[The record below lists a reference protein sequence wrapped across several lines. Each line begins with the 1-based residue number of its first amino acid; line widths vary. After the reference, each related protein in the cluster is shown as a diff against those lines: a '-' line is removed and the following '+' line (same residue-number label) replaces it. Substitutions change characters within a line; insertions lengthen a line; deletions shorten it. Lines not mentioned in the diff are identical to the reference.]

1 MGFFSDII
9 KGIGKLF
16 NAVLEPLLGWLMP
29 KPPAKQGLKVDRQGS
44 DQPIPIVYGTQKV
57 GAVKVHKYVTD
68 QAGGAKNEFLHLIC
82 VFAEGEVDAIEE
94 IFFNGISENDSQWN
108 KDGGG
113 KWYRIN
119 RYIGTASQTADASA
133 VAEIPNWTSNHKL
146 SGLCYAYIRLEL
158 DENQT
163 VWRGEPQITAR
174 IRGRKLF
181 DPRNSTTAYS
191 ENPAL
196 VLRDYLTNPIY
207 GKGLN
212 PTRLDSAS
220 FITAANFCDTPV
232 TNTVT
237 RTVCNGEFDINDEYT
252 YSCTTETVTE
262 SKPLFTC
269 NIFLD
274 TSQTVFDNIK
284 EILGTFRGIL
294 PLSAGSIKLNVERD
308 GDPEFNFNDSNI
320 VGSID
325 VDSGSINDRFNRVE
339 VRFPNE
345 AKDFENDSVFY
356 PPEDDPIAAEWLA
369 EDGGVRLEQSF
380 EFTGIT
386 KKDEAIQMAE
396 IIAKKSRFTKSVG
409 LESQPIGIIVEA
421 GDIVSLTNTMHG
433 WIEKPFR
440 VIEKTINDD
449 DTVKFSLVEHE
460 DAVYPWS
467 GATFSDLSGGTFLG
481 DPTKLPA
488 PTNAQLQPDL
498 TLAETGLLT
507 WSFENNAF
515 IRRYE
520 IALVKDG
527 SIILTLEAI
536 GQSVT
541 VPLLDSGSYVAN
553 IYAVSTTGYRSPALA
568 YSFTLAAPSAP
579 SSITLTAS
587 DWEIDAAPQL
597 AGIGLGTT
605 FEFDIVQ
612 GDGAGYTPTV
622 KARGAVYQATGLLP
636 NTEYTIFARAVNAFG
651 ASAWASESAT
661 TTITGVQTQPFIDSL
676 KDEIDKDLTAL
687 DEVLGGVDA
696 IIEQVSQDVQEVYAR
711 ASVEERVRQ
720 AEIDNLAKAEALVN
734 EYLEE
739 LQGETLPELN
749 ARLTVAEGEI
759 NTLENVTIPAVN
771 ARLDDAEDDITALNS
786 TVIPQIESDL
796 DVAQGQIATLQGEI
810 FATTG
815 SIPQTIDNALEEL
828 AQDIQEVYQ
837 RTDGVRSL
845 NSLFPIQVTSISDE
859 AITTPKLAA
868 NSVTAVK
875 IIAGAVS
882 ADKITANA
890 ITADKIA
897 ANAVTADKILANSI
911 GADKLTANS
920 VTADK
925 IVANAVTTAKIN
937 ALAITGDKLAVN
949 SVTADKIV
957 SASITGDKIAA
968 NTIGA
973 DKIATKSLTAD
984 QIAVSTITGDEIA
997 ANTISGDKIIANTI
1011 VGDLIAARTIAGSN
1025 MIAGT
1030 LTASEIATRT
1040 IQAVNIATDS
1050 ITSTEIKAGT
1060 ITAAN
1065 IAALTIT
1072 GDKIAANTINSD
1084 KIVANSITGDRI
1096 AANTIAALNIQAGA
1110 VTADKLSA
1118 TAIDGKTITGVVVNA
1133 GTLNGGLVSGAA
1145 VRGGSIETI
1154 GSTHMIVTRATPF
1167 GADNLISWYG
1177 TTAGNLS
1184 GGAPIYAN
1192 LTRANAIRWID
1203 AAGEYSRDIISRRN
1217 STTTTSV
1224 SVTHPSQGDEITILG
1239 KGRVFA
1245 AENFTVFNQPSFSG
1259 SIVINY
1265 RLLKGGTQVAT
1276 GNYSATLPFN
1286 VEQLDP
1292 SIWSLDIAFDIPIE
1306 IEYLE
1311 TIGYTSQAYTFEI
1324 TSVVVTADEA
1334 VTPSY
1339 KSQITTTE
1347 IRQ

>member
-16 NAVLEPLLGWLMP
+16 NAILEPLLGWLVP
-29 KPPAKQGLKVDRQGS
+29 KPPAKEGIKIDRQGS
-44 DQPIPIVYGTQKV
+44 DNSIPIVYGTQKV
-57 GAVKVHKYVTD
+57 GAIKVHKYVTD

-94 IFFNGISENDSQWN
+94 VFFNGISENDTQWN

-113 KWYRIN
+113 KWHRIN
-119 RYIGTASQTADASA
+119 RYIGSPMQTADSA
-133 VAEIPNWTSNHKL
+133 AIAEIPNWTSLHKL

-158 DENQT
+158 DKNQT

-181 DPRNSTTAYS
+181 DPRNSATAYS

-196 VLRDYLTNPIY
+196 VLRDYLTNSIY

-212 PTRLDSAS
+212 PARLDSAS
-220 FITAANFCDTPV
+220 FISAANFCDTSV

-237 RTVCNGEFDINDEYT
+237 RTVCAGEFDINDEYT

-262 SKPLFTC
+262 SKALFSC

-274 TSQTVFDNIK
+274 TGQTVFDNIK
-284 EILGTFRGIL
+284 EILGTFRGIM
-294 PLSAGSIKLNVERD
+294 PLSAGSIKLSVERD
-308 GDPEFNFNDSNI
+308 GDPVFNFNDGNI

-325 VDSGSINDRFNRVE
+325 VDSGSINDRYNRVE

-356 PPEDDPIAAEWLA
+356 PPDDDALASQWLDEDN
-369 EDGGVRLEQSF
+369 GVRLEQSF

-409 LESQPIGIIVEA
+409 FESQPIGIVVEA

-449 DTVKFSLVEHE
+449 DTVKFALVEHE
-460 DAVYPWS
+460 DAIYPFS
-467 GATFSDLSGGTFLG
+467 GATFNELSGGTFLG
-481 DPTKLPA
+481 DPTKIPA
-488 PTNAQLQPDL
+488 PTSPNLQPDL

-507 WSFENNAF
+507 WSYENNAF
-515 IRRYE
+515 IRSYE
-520 IALVKDG
+520 VEITSGG
-527 SIILTLEAI
+527 SLILGLQSF
-536 GQSVT
+536 GQSVI

-553 IYAVSTTGYRSPALA
+553 IYAISSTGYRSPALA
-568 YSFTLAAPSAP
+568 YSFNLTAPAQPSA
-579 SSITLTAS
+579 ITLTAR
-587 DWEIDAAPQL
+587 DWEIDAQPVL
-597 AGIGLGTT
+597 AGIGIGTE

-612 GDGAGYTPTV
+612 GDGTGYTPTA
-622 KARGAVYQATGLLP
+622 KAKGASYTASGLLP
-636 NTEYTIFARAVNAFG
+636 DTLYTVYARSVNAFG

-661 TTITGVQTQPFIDSL
+661 TTITGAQSQPFIDALQS
-676 KDEIDKDLTAL
+676 EINVELSAL
-687 DEVLGGVDA
+687 DELLGGVDSILEEVA
-696 IIEQVSQDVQEVYAR
+696 QDVQEVYAR

-759 NTLENVTIPAVN
+759 DTLENVTIPAVN
-771 ARLDDAEDDITALNS
+771 SRLDDAETEISTLNS
-786 TVIPQIESDL
+786 TTIPQIESDL
-796 DVAQGQIATLQGEI
+796 DVAQGQIATIQGEI

-845 NSLFPIQVTSISDE
+845 NSLFPIEATSISDD

-890 ITADKIA
+890 VTADKIA

-968 NTIGA
+968 NTISA
-973 DKIATKSLTAD
+973 NNIVSKSITSDEIAA
-984 QIAVSTITGDEIA
+984 STITGDEIA

-1030 LTASEIATRT
+1030 LTASEIAART

-1065 IAALTIT
+1065 IAGLTIT
-1072 GDKIAANTINSD
+1072 GDKIDANTIGAD
-1084 KIVANSITGDRI
+1084 KIVTNSLTSDQI
-1096 AANTIAALNIQAGA
+1096 ATNAIKAINIEAGA
-1110 VTADKLSA
+1110 ITATKLSA
-1118 TAIDGKTITGVVVNA
+1118 DAIDGKTITGVVVNA
-1133 GTLNGGLVSGAA
+1133 GTLNGGLVSGAT
-1145 VRGGSIETI
+1145 VRGGTIETI
-1154 GSTHMIVTRATPF
+1154 GGTHMLVTSATPF
-1167 GADNLISWYG
+1167 NGLIQWYG
-1177 TTAGNLS
+1177 LTAGNLS

-1192 LTRANAIRWID
+1192 LTKTNAIRWID
-1203 AAGEYSRDIISRRN
+1203 SAGEYSRDIVSRRN
-1217 STTTTSV
+1217 TTSTTTV
-1224 SVTHPSQGDEITILG
+1224 SVTHPSQGSLITILG
-1239 KGRVFA
+1239 KGRVTA
-1245 AENFTVFNQPSFSG
+1245 SENFTVFNQPSFSG
-1259 SIVINY
+1259 KITINY
-1265 RLLKGGTQVAT
+1265 RLRKGATQVAS
-1276 GNYSATLPFN
+1276 GIYSSTLAFN

-1292 SIWSLDIAFDIPIE
+1292 SIWSLDIAFDIPLE
-1306 IEYLE
+1306 IEYEE
-1311 TIGYTSQAYTFEI
+1311 TIGVTSQAYSFDI
-1324 TSVVVTADEA
+1324 TSVVVEADEA
-1334 VTPSY
+1334 VTPTY

>member
-16 NAVLEPLLGWLMP
+16 NAILEPLLGWLVP
-29 KPPAKQGLKVDRQGS
+29 KPPAKQGIKVERQGS

-119 RYIGTASQTADASA
+119 RYTGTASQAADASA

-181 DPRNSTTAYS
+181 DPRNSTTAYN

-207 GKGLN
+207 GKGLD
-212 PTRLDSAS
+212 PARLDSAS

-232 TNTVT
+232 SNTVT
-237 RTVCNGEFDINDEYT
+237 RTVCAGEFDINDEYT

-262 SKPLFTC
+262 TKPLFTC

-356 PPEDDPIAAEWLA
+356 PPEDDPIAAEWLT

-520 IALVKDG
+520 VALVKDG

-612 GDGAGYTPTV
+612 GDGAGHTPTV

-696 IIEQVSQDVQEVYAR
+696 IIEQVSQDVQEVYQRTALSDKVR
-711 ASVEERVRQ
+711 EVEIR
-720 AEIDNLAKAEALVN
+720 NLEQIQLLVDD
-734 EYLEE
+734 YLEE
-739 LQGETLPELN
+739 LGGETLPELN
-749 ARLTVAEGEI
+749 ARLEVAEGELD
-759 NTLENVTIPAVN
+759 TLENITLPAVN
-771 ARLDDAEDDITALNS
+771 SRLDEAESDITVINS
-786 TVIPQIESDL
+786 TTLPQLQSDL
-796 DVAQGQIATLQGEI
+796 DIAQGQIATIQGEI
-810 FATTG
+810 FSVSG
-815 SIPQTIDNALEEL
+815 SVPQTVDDVLETISQDTAEIFQEIYASRIGANA
-828 AQDIQEVYQ
+828 
-837 RTDGVRSL
+837 
-845 NSLFPIQVTSISDE
+845 VTALSI
-859 AITTPKLAA
+859 KA
-868 NSVTAVK
+868 NSIVSEKIATNAVTADK
-875 IIAGAVS
+875 IIANAITSDKIVANAIS
-882 ADKITANA
+882 ADKIAANA

-897 ANAVTADKILANSI
+897 AN
-911 GADKLTANS
+911 S

-925 IVANAVTTAKIN
+925 VVA
-937 ALAITGDKLAVN
+937 G
-949 SVTADKIV
+949 
-957 SASITGDKIAA
+957 SITGDKIAA
-968 NTIGA
+968 NSVDASKIVAGSITAEEIAAGSISG
-973 DKIATKSLTAD
+973 DK
-984 QIAVSTITGDEIA
+984 IA
-997 ANTISGDKIIANTI
+997 ANTISGDKIVGNTI
-1011 VGDLIAARTIAGSN
+1011 VGDLIAARTIGAINIISSS
-1025 MIAGT
+1025 IT
-1030 LTASEIATRT
+1030 TTEIATGT
-1040 IQAVNIATDS
+1040 IVAENIA
-1050 ITSTEIKAGT
+1050 G
-1060 ITAAN
+1060 
-1065 IAALTIT
+1065 LTIT

-1167 GADNLISWYG
+1167 GPNNLINWYG
-1177 TTAGNLS
+1177 PIAGNLS

-1292 SIWSLDIAFDIPIE
+1292 SIWSLDIAFDIPLE